1 MEKDR
6 QKELQ
11 ETLLGVGA
19 DKKPFPP
26 QHYTQLSMQDLIL
39 LRNMAAI
46 YTQNTTNNPK
56 QKLFF
61 AQRTGFFENHIMIRL
76 WGLEECYLLVR
87 ENSQVMMTQ
96 RNETT
101 KDVQIFLF
109 STKELAQKEVERL
122 STDKEKVEIK
132 VIPHGQFPSF
142 FLNLFPRGVTAIV
155 LDHGQNAVG
164 LPVWAI
170 CRRLK
175 DEFVS
180 DASRSA
186 VHLWI
191 QKEMYMLYS
200 TLTNLPYVECDS
212 ETFDDLVY
220 VYPSKDEADAAIK
233 DFEIKKIPVR
243 AELIHNRDFRQHF
256 LNLYLQGV
264 NAVKTPSE
272 GIIQLNHLVQ
282 KPDYSNLEESKKP
295 VLNPELLLTAVY
307 VCQEERRP
315 EGDKDTDELKQMKE
329 ELFTHL
335 REGILAMP
343 VFVTEESEK
352 GQVRFP
358 LITLTNGE
366 NYCPVFTD
374 IQTAAAFEMR
384 ETARLKEKGE
394 EKPQYKYLKLPFDK
408 ILQTLPEQIHG
419 VIINPNM
426 INLTMKK
433 MKK

>member
-164 LPVWAI
+164 LQYGP
-170 CRRLK
+170 
-175 DEFVS
+175 
-180 DASRSA
+180 SA
-186 VHLWI
+186 G
-191 QKEMYMLYS
+191 
-200 TLTNLPYVECDS
+200 
-212 ETFDDLVY
+212 
-220 VYPSKDEADAAIK
+220 A
-233 DFEIKKIPVR
+233 
-243 AELIHNRDFRQHF
+243 
-256 LNLYLQGV
+256 
-264 NAVKTPSE
+264 
-272 GIIQLNHLVQ
+272 
-282 KPDYSNLEESKKP
+282 
-295 VLNPELLLTAVY
+295 
-307 VCQEERRP
+307 
-315 EGDKDTDELKQMKE
+315 
-329 ELFTHL
+329 
-335 REGILAMP
+335 
-343 VFVTEESEK
+343 
-352 GQVRFP
+352 
-358 LITLTNGE
+358 
-366 NYCPVFTD
+366 
-374 IQTAAAFEMR
+374 
-384 ETARLKEKGE
+384 
-394 EKPQYKYLKLPFDK
+394 
-408 ILQTLPEQIHG
+408 
-419 VIINPNM
+419 
-426 INLTMKK
+426 
-433 MKK
+433 